1 MLRQVSD
8 ITLAGGDLLEGTAPE
23 LVRAWGE
30 ASDAARE
37 AGGRRGL
44 QITWQ
49 LVYPRGGRQSPGDS
63 AGDEIGAA
71 VLDAISSFVERQR
84 AAWANKNSG
93 ACGHAHDN
101 QQLRHVSMCTIR

>member
-44 QITWQ
+44 QITWR
-49 LVYPRGGRQSPGDS
+49 LVYSRGGRQSPADS
-63 AGDEIGAA
+63 AGDEIAAA

-101 QQLRHVSMCTIR
+101 QHLRHGAMCTVR